1 MCGIAGIIDSEKKP
15 LNDNVEA
22 MMAMQC
28 HRGPDD
34 EGVFSDDEVALGHVR
49 LAVLDLS
56 PSGAQPMSTPDG
68 RYTIVHNGEVYNYLE
83 LRQELEDIGAG
94 PFRTQTDVEVI
105 LRAFATWGPA
115 CLDRFIGMFSF
126 AIWDRVNRSLFCARD
141 RFGIKPFYYA

>member
-1 MCGIAGIIDSEKKP
+1 
-15 LNDNVEA
+15 
-22 MMAMQC
+22 
-28 HRGPDD
+28 
-34 EGVFSDDEVALGHVR
+34 
-49 LAVLDLS
+49 
-56 PSGAQPMSTPDG
+56 MSTPDG

-105 LRAFATWGPA
+105 LRAFATWGSA

-141 RFGIKPFYYA
+141 RFGIKPFYYAEHQGRVLFAS